1 MKILVVP
8 MSAIAET
15 SGPASRCSI
24 LVNAFKAAGLEV
36 ATCMAE
42 DVNYRNIEGV
52 KNYFLDIPMP
62 LGLPKP
68 IASKTFPIA
77 QKLGLTSKKTVKSFD
92 EVLHITGNLDYKY
105 LKKSVDSIRR
115 AINEYKPDIVYS
127 EFNISA
133 IIAARLEE
141 IRLFTTVSYPTQHE
155 YAHDEGLTKGLNRL
169 LKELDL
175 GQLDSALQLFDWAD
189 KKFCPSIKELEPFE
203 KEDVVFCGTLKKK
216 EELVKE
222 KTSTANKNKILVYMG
237 NGTIPAPKMSEVIK
251 TAFKD
256 SEYEVYI
263 ASSYLDKEE
272 DGNIHVAARWD
283 FNVLLEDAVLFI
295 NHGGQNSVVDGLLH
309 GVPQL
314 IVPGKVFERRYNAR
328 SVVDNKAGAG
338 LSYKNFNADRIRK
351 LADKLSSTQG
361 FRDRA
366 KKLGD
371 KLSSAG
377 GMDKIISNI

>member
-15 SGPASRCSI
+15 SGPASRCVL
-24 LVNAFKAAGLEV
+24 LVNAFKAAGYEV
-36 ATCMAE
+36 STCMAE
-42 DVNYRNIEGV
+42 DVNFRNIEGV
-52 KNYFLDIPMP
+52 KNYYLDIPMP

-68 IASKTFPIA
+68 IASRTFPIA

-105 LKKSVDSIRR
+105 LKKSVESVRR
-115 AINEYKPDIVYS
+115 AIKEYKPDIVYS

-155 YAHDEGLTKGLNRL
+155 
-169 LKELDL
+169 
-175 GQLDSALQLFDWAD
+175 
-189 KKFCPSIKELEPFE
+189 ELEPFE
-203 KEDVVFCGTLKKK
+203 KEDIVFCGTLKKTD
-216 EELVKE
+216 EINE
-222 KTSTANKNKILVYMG
+222 KNLTTDKNKILVYMG
-237 NGTIPAPKMSEVIK
+237 NGTIPAAKMSEVIK

-256 SEYEVYI
+256 SKYDVYI

-272 DGNIHVAARWD
+272 DGNIHVAPRWD
-283 FNVLLEDAVLFI
+283 FNVLLDEAVLFI

-338 LSYKNFNADRIRK
+338 LSYKNFTPERVRSM
-351 LADKLSSTQG
+351 ADKLTNSKG
-361 FRDRA
+361 FRERA
-366 KKLGD
+366 KRLGD

-377 GMDKIISNI
+377 GMDRIISNI

>member
-15 SGPASRCSI
+15 SGPASRCVL
-24 LVNAFKAAGLEV
+24 LVNAFKAAGYEV
-36 ATCMAE
+36 STCMAE
-42 DVNYRNIEGV
+42 DVNFRNIEGV
-52 KNYFLDIPMP
+52 KNYYLDIPMP

-68 IASKTFPIA
+68 IASRTFPIA

-105 LKKSVDSIRR
+105 LKKSVESVRR
-115 AINEYKPDIVYS
+115 AIKEYKPDIVYS

-133 IIAARLEE
+133 IIAARLEG

-155 YAHDEGLTKGLNRL
+155 YAHNEKLTVGLNRL
-169 LKELDL
+169 LKEQGLD
-175 GQLDSALQLFDWAD
+175 QLDSALQLFDWAD

-203 KEDVVFCGTLKKK
+203 KEDIVFCGTLKKTD
-216 EELVKE
+216 EINE
-222 KTSTANKNKILVYMG
+222 KNLTTDKNKILVYMG
-237 NGTIPAPKMSEVIK
+237 NGTIPAAKMSEVIK

-256 SEYEVYI
+256 SKYDVYI

-272 DGNIHVAARWD
+272 DGNIHVAPRWD
-283 FNVLLEDAVLFI
+283 FNVLLDEAVLFI

-314 IVPGKVFERRYNAR
+314 IIPGKVFERRYNAR

-338 LSYKNFNADRIRK
+338 LSYKNFTPERVRSM
-351 LADKLSSTQG
+351 ADKLTASQG
-361 FRDRA
+361 FRERA
-366 KKLGD
+366 KRLGD

-377 GMDKIISNI
+377 GMDRIISNI